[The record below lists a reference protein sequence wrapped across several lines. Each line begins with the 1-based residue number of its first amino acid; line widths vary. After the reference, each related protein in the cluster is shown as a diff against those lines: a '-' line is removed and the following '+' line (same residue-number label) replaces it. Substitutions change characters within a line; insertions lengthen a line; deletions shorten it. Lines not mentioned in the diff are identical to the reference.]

1 MPNAQ
6 ATPIPAQASS
16 KSKVAFRLLI
26 STPRA
31 LGEPP
36 KYSPAIAP
44 IIARTV
50 AILRAVKMKGSAVG
64 KRTRRKMATSPAAY
78 DLMSSIDA
86 GRTEVR
92 PRTVLTKT
100 GKKQRTA
107 AIAIFD
113 VLPNGPN
120 HAFVIGAKAM
130 IGTALAAI
138 AYGIS
143 ARPRRRERAPR
154 GIGWT
159 ATGCALIAPPRR
171 GRIRGEAPRARGSRA
186 RSSAAPRAS
195 APCAGTAGRS

>member
-64 KRTRRKMATSPAAY
+64 KRTRRKIATSPAAY

-143 ARPRRRERAPR
+143 ARPRRCQRAST
-154 GIGWT
+154 I
-159 ATGCALIAPPRR
+159 ATRIPSPQPIAQPPS
-171 GRIRGEAPRARGSRA
+171 ASWNVNQPPW
-186 RSSAAPRAS
+186 RSSLRLSQKLPAIALGCGAR
-195 APCAGTAGRS
+195 